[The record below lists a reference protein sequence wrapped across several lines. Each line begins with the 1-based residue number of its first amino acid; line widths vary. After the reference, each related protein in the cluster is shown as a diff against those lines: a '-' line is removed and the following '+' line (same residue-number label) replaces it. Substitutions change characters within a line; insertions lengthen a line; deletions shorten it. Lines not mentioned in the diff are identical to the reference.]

1 MNKYQEALDWFCDHA
16 YEVVEDEDSDGEW
29 VYEYI
34 PPDGNVLCNNRH
46 VLQELVNKATP
57 REPEMNVFN
66 AWCPQCG
73 EALGREFAVDG
84 LRGVKCRNCCPNCGQ
99 ALKWGDE

>member
-1 MNKYQEALDWFCDHA
+1 MNKYQEALDWLCDHA
-16 YEVVEDEDSDGEW
+16 YEMEEDEDLDGEW
-29 VYEYI
+29 VFEYH
-34 PPDGNVLCNNRH
+34 PSDGKDLTNNRR
-46 VLQELVNKATP
+46 VLQELVDKATP

-84 LRGVKCRNCCPNCGQ
+84 LRGIKCRNCCPNCGQ
-99 ALKWGDE
+99 ALKWKDE